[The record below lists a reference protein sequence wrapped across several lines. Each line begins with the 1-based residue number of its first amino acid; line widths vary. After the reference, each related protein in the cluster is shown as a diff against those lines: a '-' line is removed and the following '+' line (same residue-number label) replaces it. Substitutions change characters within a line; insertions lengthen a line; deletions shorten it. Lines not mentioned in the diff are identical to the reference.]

1 MNMPPPASKTR
12 EVGVPTDLGNPPP
25 KQDSHRHYR
34 LRRAFKG
41 IAIKLR
47 NALDKVLPPY
57 RTYFGRSRT
66 TVLIVIS
73 ILILVV
79 LVLIIGLAAGL
90 THRSRGQ
97 DLPLPSNTQ
106 TFTGDLTYYSP
117 GLGACGVTSSNTDDI
132 CSISHF
138 LFDAESK
145 GSDPNANPLCGLKI
159 RATRFDEQVNSQR
172 SVDLTVVDRC
182 VGCAPTDLDL
192 SPGAFSQLANPALG
206 RVTVTWAWLSPTP
219 SF

>member
-90 THRSRGQ
+90 THRSRYVASSNPPFLQRPNVFFHSGQ

-182 VGCAPTDLDL
+182 K
-192 SPGAFSQLANPALG
+192 SYEREQQ
-206 RVTVTWAWLSPTP
+206 
-219 SF
+219 